1 MFDRPRA
8 GRCLRGAARA
18 LRVRAGAVSIGVAIA
33 AGFGGLLLMLMVD
46 MREVVAARP
55 DTHSTA
61 PAVTT
66 PMEKDRWI

>member
-1 MFDRPRA
+1 
-8 GRCLRGAARA
+8 